1 MSLDIA
7 EELFIEELQ
16 EIWETEAEETESAED
31 SRVRIA
37 QKMAAAIK
45 KFIKAGV
52 VTTTET
58 SGHYCQKTPDII
70 YKNLFHSILIIFS
83 VNA

>member
-7 EELFIEELQ
+7 EESFIAELM
-16 EIWETEAEETESAED
+16 EIWETESEEKESAED
-31 SRVRIA
+31 SRTRIA

-52 VTTTET
+52 VTTTGT
-58 SGHYCQKTPDII
+58 ATTQTGKMT
-70 YKNLFHSILIIFS
+70 
-83 VNA
+83 